1 MRVLQISS
9 LYPPKML
16 GGAEVSAR
24 NLSELLV
31 DDGHEVLVVRACD
44 RGEEEGEETTV
55 SNVRIVR
62 LKTPHIYPVFRFYEA
77 SPLKKPLWHLQ
88 DHFDP
93 SLKRKF
99 GSILDEFAPDLVNVH
114 LLQGLG
120 YPLLKE
126 ISKRRIP
133 VNYVL
138 PDLGLA
144 CIRMNMFK
152 KGKDCLSQCLP
163 CRASARYKLH
173 LIRAQTSISFV
184 SPSRANLETLAH
196 YFPVKDYPNSVI
208 LNPNTYPKP
217 NIAHTNSDT
226 LRLLYAGRM
235 HDSKGIDILL
245 EAVEALAGKHPI
257 TLTLAGQGQQEE
269 DLRARFGG
277 ASWCSFLGFISHGE
291 LADRM
296 MESDLLCIP
305 SIWAENSPGV
315 VIQALGNGLPV
326 MGSNRG
332 GIPELVRDGHNGSL
346 VTDMTVAGWREAL
359 ERILVNRDL
368 LSGWRQ
374 NAIAETKSFDSAE
387 IGKKMK
393 AWMEASVA
401 GVAPA
406 KDGLNNFPDS

>member
-31 DDGHEVLVVRACD
+31 DDGHDVMVVRACD
-44 RGEEEGEETTV
+44 RDEDEGEETTA
-55 SNVRIVR
+55 SNIRIVR

-93 SLKRKF
+93 SLGRKF
-99 GSILDEFAPDLVNVH
+99 GHILDEFAPDLVNIH

-144 CIRMNMFK
+144 CIRMSMFK
-152 KGKDCLSQCLP
+152 NGKDCRSQCLP
-163 CRASARYKLH
+163 CRASTRYKLH
-173 LIRAQTSISFV
+173 LIRKQASISFV
-184 SPSRANLETLAH
+184 SPSRANLETLAR
-196 YFPVKDYPNSVI
+196 YFPVKDFPSNVI

-217 NIAHTNSDT
+217 NVARTESDT
-226 LRLLYAGRM
+226 MRLLYAGRI
-235 HDSKGIDILL
+235 HNTKGIDILL
-245 EAVEALAGKHPI
+245 EAVEALAGTRHI
-257 TLTLAGQGQQEE
+257 TLALAGQGQQEAE
-269 DLRARFGG
+269 LRARFEQ
-277 ASWCSFLGFISHGE
+277 APWCNFLGFISHVQ

-315 VIQALGNGLPV
+315 VIQALGLGLPV
-326 MGSNRG
+326 MGSARG
-332 GIPELVRDGHNGSL
+332 GIPELVRDGHNGCL
-346 VTDMTVAGWREAL
+346 VTDTTVEGWRTALAGILDAPEQLAGWRRTA
-359 ERILVNRDL
+359 
-368 LSGWRQ
+368 S
-374 NAIAETKSFDSAE
+374 AETGNFDAAG
-387 IGKKMK
+387 IGRKMLD
-393 AWMEASVA
+393 WMKMNAVRRT
-401 GVAPA
+401 PQ
-406 KDGLNNFPDS
+406 

>member
-1 MRVLQISS
+1 MRILQISS

-44 RGEEEGEETTV
+44 RDEDEGEERTA

-62 LKTPHIYPVFRFYEA
+62 LKTPHVYPVFRFYEA
-77 SPLKKPLWHLQ
+77 SPLKKPVWHLQ

-93 SLKRKF
+93 SLRRKF
-99 GSILDEFAPDLVNVH
+99 GIILDEFAPELVNIH

-126 ISKRRIP
+126 ISKRQIP

-144 CIRMNMFK
+144 CIRMSMFK
-152 KGKDCLSQCLP
+152 NGKDCGSQCLS
-163 CRASARYKLH
+163 CKASARYKLG
-173 LIRAQTSISFV
+173 LIREQANISFV

-196 YFPVKDYPNSVI
+196 YFPVQDYPNSVI

-217 NIAHTNSDT
+217 NVSRTQSET

-245 EAVEALAGKHPI
+245 EAVETLAKNHPVS
-257 TLTLAGQGQQEE
+257 LTLAGQGQQEE
-269 DLRARFGG
+269 ELRSRFGG
-277 ASWCSFLGFISHGE
+277 ASWCTFLGFISHAE

-315 VIQALGNGLPV
+315 VIQALGLGLPV
-326 MGSNRG
+326 MGSARG
-332 GIPELVRDGHNGSL
+332 GIPELVRDGHNGRL
-346 VTDMTVAGWREAL
+346 VTDMTVDGWRMAL
-359 ERILVNRDL
+359 AGILDAPDQLAN
-368 LSGWRQ
+368 WRR
-374 NAIAETKSFDSAE
+374 AASAETGDFDAAGIGRKMLEWMKMSA
-387 IGKKMK
+387 
-393 AWMEASVA
+393 ASRA
-401 GVAPA
+401 RQ
-406 KDGLNNFPDS
+406 

>member
-1 MRVLQISS
+1 MRILQISS

-31 DDGHEVLVVRACD
+31 GDGHEVLVVRACD
-44 RGEEEGEETTV
+44 RDEDEGEETTAT
-55 SNVRIVR
+55 NVRIVR

-88 DHFDP
+88 DHVDP
-93 SLKRKF
+93 SLRVKF
-99 GSILDEFAPDLVNVH
+99 GRILDEFAPDLVNVH

-126 ISKRRIP
+126 IPKRGIP

-144 CIRMNMFK
+144 CIRMSMFK
-152 KGKDCLSQCLP
+152 NGKDCGSQCLP
-163 CRASARYKLH
+163 CRASARYKRH
-173 LIRAQTSISFV
+173 LIREQASITFV
-184 SPSRANLETLAH
+184 SPSRANLETLAR
-196 YFPVKDYPNSVI
+196 YFPVQDYPNRVI

-217 NIAHTNSDT
+217 NVAHTQSDT

-245 EAVEALAGKHPI
+245 EAVESLARNHPVS
-257 TLTLAGQGQQEE
+257 LTLAGQGQQEAE
-269 DLRARFGG
+269 LRARFGS
-277 ASWCSFLGFISHGE
+277 ASWCSFLGFISHTE

-296 MESDLLCIP
+296 MQSDLLCIP

-315 VIQALGNGLPV
+315 VIQALGLGLPV
-326 MGSNRG
+326 MGSARG
-332 GIPELVRDGHNGSL
+332 GIPELVRDGHNGCL
-346 VTDMTVAGWREAL
+346 VTDMTAEGWRLAL
-359 ERILVNRDL
+359 ARILDAPERLAN
-368 LSGWRQ
+368 WRR
-374 NAIAETKSFDSAE
+374 AASAETGDFDADG
-387 IGKKMK
+387 IGRKMLDWMK
-393 AWMEASVA
+393 ASAA
-401 GVAPA
+401 RRAPQ
-406 KDGLNNFPDS
+406 